1 MGRLLK
7 KTILGLCCLCAIGA
21 EAKSMRD
28 YKERLDS
35 IVQMTIEGGRKT
47 VFDYQTDS
55 MCVTEKTY
63 KAVNGGWQLY
73 QTKVRQL
80 DAAGRTIRLAIAVM
94 AENGEEE
101 CVNVDFYYDAQG
113 RNVET
118 RWLRMG
124 NHHIEDKGKRENVYG
139 NDGSLIQYT
148 TYEDNGDF
156 SIPVS
161 EVTFMYAPNVKV
173 TSQTMKFWKDSVW
186 TTHSHK
192 EWIYDEKGRT
202 SRVSE
207 WMSKEGALQLHSK
220 LEYNYNR
227 KGVLKEVNYSREWS
241 GSAKEVQKIQ
251 FLYDSKGNPVSE
263 KHYISGK
270 DGRKKTLSHTVRY
283 RYYRVAPCTSIMGDA
298 YVDNPYVILNQ
309 DSIPH
314 GEYKLKEKC
323 IIYSSGVQ
331 TWSKYYYSP
340 IATVAWS
347 PSDKQ
352 EEDVTPYEERE
363 FLRSIHEEEKQRN
376 PLANIDESAMI
387 PSTSGAG
394 L

>member
-1 MGRLLK
+1 MRVFLRGTMMLLC
-7 KTILGLCCLCAIGA
+7 IYAICADA
-21 EAKSMRD
+21 QKYQD
-28 YKERLDS
+28 YTERLDS
-35 IVQMTIEGGRKT
+35 IVQMSVEGKRKT
-47 VFDYQTDS
+47 VFDYQMDS
-55 MCVTEKTY
+55 LYVTEKIY
-63 KAVNGGWQLY
+63 KAMHKDWQLC
-73 QTKVRQL
+73 QIKVRHLNEIGKTTHL
-80 DAAGRTIRLAIAVM
+80 DISTMLEG
-94 AENGEEE
+94 GEVER
-101 CVNVDFYYDAQG
+101 VFVDFIYDAQG

-263 KHYISGK
+263 KHYISEK

-387 PSTSGAG
+387 SSKAGAG

>member
-1 MGRLLK
+1 MRVFLRGTMMLLC
-7 KTILGLCCLCAIGA
+7 IYAICADA
-21 EAKSMRD
+21 QKYQD
-28 YKERLDS
+28 YTERLDS
-35 IVQMTIEGGRKT
+35 IVQMSVEGKRKT
-47 VFDYQTDS
+47 VFDYQMDS
-55 MCVTEKTY
+55 LYVTEKIY
-63 KAVNGGWQLY
+63 KAMHKDWQLC
-73 QTKVRQL
+73 QIKVRHLNEIGKTTHL
-80 DAAGRTIRLAIAVM
+80 DISTMLEG
-94 AENGEEE
+94 GEVER
-101 CVNVDFYYDAQG
+101 VFVDFIYDAQG

-173 TSQTMKFWKDSVW
+173 TSQTMKFWNDSVW

-263 KHYISGK
+263 KHYISEK

-387 PSTSGAG
+387 SSKAGAG